1 MNLIDQNRTNMI
13 GRIFTETKG
22 DVFSIFR
29 QACIPVEECEDLTQD
44 VFVKLMNIDLI
55 DPERVKSLVIT
66 IAYRTRTDYIR
77 HKTFVNKKFKDNPNA
92 DIMERGNV
100 LNNIE
105 AAEVARMEMKAIS
118 CMSEMDAKVYTLS
131 RFEEKST
138 QEMVQLLDISAR
150 AIESRLYRARI
161 QVRNKVAKAMG
172 M

>member
-1 MNLIDQNRTNMI
+1 MNLTDKNRTDMI

-55 DPERVKSLVIT
+55 DPLRVKSLVIT

-77 HKTFVNKKFKDNPNA
+77 HKTFVSKKFKDNPNA

-100 LNNIE
+100 LNSIE
-105 AAEVARMEMKAIS
+105 AAEVARMEMKAID
-118 CMSEMDAKVYTLS
+118 CMSAMDAKVYTLS

-138 QEMVQLLDISAR
+138 QEMVELLDISAR
-150 AIESRLYRARI
+150 AVESRLYRARI
-161 QVRNKVAKAMG
+161 QVRTKVAKAMG